1 MKTKGK
7 TTAVKKMFAI
17 IVMVY
22 TMIVCSAFS
31 SSASGIKTADT
42 ETAIGTTL
50 SAQGGGGDGWGA
62 ITQWI
67 SEATAQVKLIGYG
80 LAAFCVMCLGIIFI
94 TGGGQGL
101 QKGKGMA
108 VSILVG
114 VAVLSF
120 GVGLIGSLQG

>member
-7 TTAVKKMFAI
+7 TAVKKMLAI
-17 IVMVY
+17 LVMVY
-22 TMIVCSAFS
+22 TMIICSAFS
-31 SSASGIKTADT
+31 ASAAGITTADT
-42 ETAIGTTL
+42 ETAVGTTL
-50 SAQGGGGDGWGA
+50 SAQGGGEDGWGA

-80 LAAFCVMCLGIIFI
+80 LAALCVTLLGILFI

-114 VAVLSF
+114 VAVISF

>member
-31 SSASGIKTADT
+31 ASAAGITTA
-42 ETAIGTTL
+42 ETALGTTL
-50 SAQGGGGDGWGA
+50 SAQGGGDGWGA